1 MQFDRLKR
9 REFITLLGGA
19 AVIWPMAATAQR
31 LDRERKIGVL
41 QTLAENDP
49 AAKNRTKAFVQGLQ
63 ELGWTQG
70 RNIHIESRF
79 AGDLERIRA
88 YVEELVVQMPEAI
101 LVQSNPGLAA
111 LRQIDRTIPTVFLL
125 VADPVGSHFVDSL
138 ARPGGNLTGF
148 TNFEPSIGGKW
159 VEVLKEAVP
168 SITRVAALYHAQ
180 TAANVAML
188 HAAESAGSS
197 LGVRVL
203 PAAIQDG
210 PSAEQ
215 AINTFAADAHD
226 GLIIMPH
233 PVTVTA
239 RSVIIESARR
249 HRLPAI
255 GTFRYWAVEGSLI
268 SYGIDEIDM
277 FHRAASYIDRI
288 LRGEKPSD
296 LPVQAPTKFE
306 LVINLK
312 TAQALGVTVPLTL
325 LARADEVIE

>member
-1 MQFDRLKR
+1 MKR
-9 REFITLLGGA
+9 REFIAGLGSAAAMRPLLGS
-19 AVIWPMAATAQR
+19 AQQI
-31 LDRERKIGVL
+31 DRVHRIGVL
-41 QTLAENDP
+41 QTVAENDP
-49 AAKNRTKAFVQGLQ
+49 AAKIRTTALVQGLQ

-88 YVEELVVQMPEAI
+88 YAAELVAQKPEVL
-101 LVQSNPGLAA
+101 LVQSNPGLTA

-138 ARPGGNLTGF
+138 ARSDGNLTGF

-168 SITRVAALYHAQ
+168 SITRAAALYHAQ

-226 GLIIMPH
+226 GLIVMPH

-239 RSVIIESARR
+239 RGVIIESARR

-255 GTFRYWAVEGSLI
+255 GTSRYWAAEGSLI
-268 SYGIDEIDM
+268 SYGIDEIDL

-288 LRGEKPSD
+288 LRGEKPAD
-296 LPVQAPTKFE
+296 LPVQAPTKYE

-312 TAQALGVTVPLTL
+312 TAKALDLNIPPTL